1 MPALAAAVMLAWP
14 TTSDDAGMTGERL
27 DWMLWNWERWMH
39 RSSHRLGYKPTAS
52 GGMGRSGSDDFDEM
66 VDRADSRCAQAVD
79 ALVEGLTPAQ
89 HAAVYHKHL
98 AAAFRVRG
106 DLDALYR
113 DACEAIRRGL
123 VRRGIV

>member
-14 TTSDDAGMTGERL
+14 TTSDAGMTGERL
-27 DWMLWNWERWMH
+27 DWMLWNWGRWMH
-39 RSSHRLGYKPTAS
+39 RPTGRLGFSPHAS

-66 VDRADSRCAQAVD
+66 VDRADVRCAQAVD
-79 ALVEGLTPAQ
+79 ALVESLPQAQ

-98 AAAFRVRG
+98 AAVFRTRG
-106 DLDALYR
+106 DLDKLYAE
-113 DACEAIRRGL
+113 ACETIRRGL